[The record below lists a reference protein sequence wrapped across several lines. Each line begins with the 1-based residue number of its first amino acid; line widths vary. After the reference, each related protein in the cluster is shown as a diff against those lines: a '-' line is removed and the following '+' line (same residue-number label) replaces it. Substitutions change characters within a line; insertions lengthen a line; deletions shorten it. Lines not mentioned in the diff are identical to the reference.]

1 MVHQTISTKI
11 KPAAKASSKIH
22 HMLLSSPVSARTLS
36 LFDRAAP
43 KALLWSCLALL
54 VACATPP
61 LPAPSDTAPSVP
73 SPAPVPAPAPLRS
86 SPPPAPSSKPLDL
99 PPPEAL
105 GRDVRRSRWV
115 AVAWEE
121 LPGWNQESMA
131 EAWNVLLANC
141 DRPGATMAPLCPDIR
156 RLSIATEIEQREW
169 LMQRM
174 QAHRLENWEGDPNG
188 LLTGYYEP
196 IFEAQRQAN
205 EVFATPLYAAPLG
218 IRAGQAWFTRQE
230 IDTLPAAQN
239 ALKGRV
245 IAWLADPVD
254 ALILQ
259 IQGSGRLRITEP
271 DGQVRTVR
279 LSYAASNEQPYQSV
293 GRWLLDKGEVKD
305 ASWPGIRAW
314 MQRNPQ
320 RVQSLLWINT
330 RYVFFKEEALPDPSV
345 GPRGAQGLPL
355 TTGRSI
361 AVDPQ
366 SIPYGTALWLV
377 SPGPTQALQRL
388 VVAQDTGSAIVGA
401 VRADLFMG
409 TGMQA
414 GELAGRMKQPLR
426 MWVLWPR
433 P

>member
-11 KPAAKASSKIH
+11 EPAARASSKIN
-22 HMLLSSPVSARTLS
+22 HMLLSSPISACTVCR
-36 LFDRAAP
+36 FPRAAQN
-43 KALLWSCLALL
+43 ALLWGLLSWL
-54 VACATPP
+54 VACASPSLAPP
-61 LPAPSDTAPSVP
+61 VSTAPS
-73 SPAPVPAPAPLRS
+73 APAAAPPSAPIS
-86 SPPPAPSSKPLDL
+86 STPSSKPPEL
-99 PPPEAL
+99 PSPEVL

-115 AVAWEE
+115 VVDWEE
-121 LPGWNQESMA
+121 LPGWRQESMA
-131 EAWNVLLANC
+131 EAWNVLLLNC
-141 DRPGATMAPLCPDIR
+141 ERPGATMATLCPDIR
-156 RLSIATEIEQREW
+156 RLSIASEQAQREW
-169 LMQRM
+169 LERRM
-174 QAHRLENWEGDPNG
+174 QAHRLESWEGDANG
-188 LLTGYYEP
+188 LLTAYYEP
-196 IFEAQRQAN
+196 IFEAQRQPS
-205 EVFATPLYAAPLG
+205 ELFATPLHAPP
-218 IRAGQAWFTRQE
+218 AGMRSGLPWFTRQE
-230 IDTLPAAQN
+230 IDTTPAAQA

-305 ASWPGIRAW
+305 ASWPGIKAW

-320 RVQSLLWINT
+320 RVQSLLWVNT
-330 RYVFFKEEALPDPSV
+330 RYVFFKEEALPDATV

-355 TTGRSI
+355 TAGRSI

-366 SIPYGTALWLV
+366 SIPYGTPLWLA
-377 SPGPTQALQRL
+377 SPGPTQAVQRL

-409 TGMQA
+409 TGPQA

>member
-1 MVHQTISTKI
+1 MLFPLFVRACTVSRWSRR
-11 KPAAKASSKIH
+11 AKTHWACV
-22 HMLLSSPVSARTLS
+22 L
-36 LFDRAAP
+36 
-43 KALLWSCLALL
+43 LALL
-54 VACATPP
+54 SACATRSPVPGDITPGEPVPTASEPVITAPPTPSATP
-61 LPAPSDTAPSVP
+61 LPSSN
-73 SPAPVPAPAPLRS
+73 PA
-86 SPPPAPSSKPLDL
+86 DL

-105 GRDVRRSRWV
+105 GRDLRRSRWV
-115 AVAWEE
+115 VVDWDE
-121 LPGWNQESMA
+121 LPGWHQTPVD
-131 EAWNVLLANC
+131 EAWPVLLANC
-141 DRPGATMAPLCPDIR
+141 ERPGATMAPLCPDIR
-156 RLSIATEIEQREW
+156 RLSIASEDDQRQW
-169 LMQRM
+169 LMRRM
-174 QAHRLENWEGDPNG
+174 QAHRLESWEGEPNG

-196 IFEAQRQAN
+196 IFEAQRQPS
-205 EVFATPLYAAPLG
+205 ELFATPLHAAPTGLRG
-218 IRAGQAWFTRQE
+218 GQPWFSRQE

-305 ASWPGIRAW
+305 ASWPGIKAW

-320 RVQSLLWINT
+320 KVQSLLWVNP
-330 RYVFFKEEALPDPSV
+330 RYVFFKEEALPDASV

-355 TTGRSI
+355 TAGRSI

-366 SIPYGTALWLV
+366 SIPYGTPVWMA
-377 SPGPTQALQRL
+377 SPGPTQAIQRL

-409 TGMQA
+409 TGGQA
-414 GELAGRMKQPLR
+414 GELAGRMKQSLR

>member
-11 KPAAKASSKIH
+11 EPAARASSKIN
-22 HMLLSSPVSARTLS
+22 HMLLSSPISACTVCR
-36 LFDRAAP
+36 FPRAAQN
-43 KALLWSCLALL
+43 ALLWGLLSLL
-54 VACATPP
+54 VACASPSLAPP
-61 LPAPSDTAPSVP
+61 VSTAPS
-73 SPAPVPAPAPLRS
+73 APAAAPPSAPIS
-86 SPPPAPSSKPLDL
+86 STPSSKPPEL
-99 PPPEAL
+99 PSPEVL

-115 AVAWEE
+115 VVDWEE
-121 LPGWNQESMA
+121 LPGWRQESMA
-131 EAWNVLLANC
+131 EAWNVLLLNC
-141 DRPGATMAPLCPDIR
+141 ERPGATMATLCPDIR
-156 RLSIATEIEQREW
+156 RLSIASEQAQREW
-169 LMQRM
+169 LERRM
-174 QAHRLENWEGDPNG
+174 QAHRLESWEGDANG
-188 LLTGYYEP
+188 LLTAYYEP
-196 IFEAQRQAN
+196 IFEAQRQPS
-205 EVFATPLYAAPLG
+205 ELFATPLHAPP
-218 IRAGQAWFTRQE
+218 AGMRSGLPWFTRQE
-230 IDTLPAAQN
+230 IDTTPAAQA

-305 ASWPGIRAW
+305 ASWPGIKAW

-320 RVQSLLWINT
+320 RVQSLLWVNT
-330 RYVFFKEEALPDPSV
+330 RYVFFKEEALPDVTV

-355 TTGRSI
+355 TAGRSI

-366 SIPYGTALWLV
+366 SIPYGTPLWLA
-377 SPGPTQALQRL
+377 SPGPTQAVQRL

-409 TGMQA
+409 TGPQA

-426 MWVLWPR
+426 LWALWPR